1 MATLY
6 SQQQSNIWKTRF
18 LMVGFFLFV
27 ILIGWIF
34 SYVYNSAAILYIAV
48 ILSIFSSVGSYWF
61 SDSLV
66 LAMSNAEEISPKEE
80 PELYRLVENL
90 CITVGLPT
98 PRIYVINEEQPNAFA
113 TGRNEKHSVVAVT
126 KGLLQRLERSELEGV
141 LAHEL
146 AHIKNN
152 DMLLQTV
159 VVVMAGLI
167 SIASDFFL
175 RSMFWG
181 GGNSEDRGKNPI
193 LLALGIVAIILAP
206 IAATIIQLS
215 ISRKREFLADATGAL
230 ITRYPDGL
238 ANALRKISMDPH
250 EIEGV
255 STATAHLYIESPLRG
270 ERATSWF
277 AKLFMTH
284 PPVEERIAALK
295 NMNVEQ
301 VEKELYGE
309 KQS

>member
-6 SQQQSNIWKTRF
+6 SEQQSNIWKTRF
-18 LMVGFFLFV
+18 LMVGFFLLV

-34 SYVYNSAAILYIAV
+34 SYVFNNTLILYIAV
-48 ILSIFSSVGSYWF
+48 ILSVVSSIGSYWF

-66 LAMSNAEEISPKEE
+66 LAMSNAQEIDMKDE

-98 PRIYVINEEQPNAFA
+98 PKIYIIDEMQPNAFA
-113 TGRNEKHSVVAVT
+113 TGRDENHAVVAVT
-126 KGLLQRLERSELEGV
+126 KGLLQRLEKSELEGV

-146 AHIKNN
+146 AHIRNK

-181 GGNSEDRGKNPI
+181 GNNEDRGKNPLI
-193 LLALGIVAIILAP
+193 LILGIVAIILAP

-215 ISRKREFLADATGAL
+215 ISRKREFLADASGAL
-230 ITRYPDGL
+230 ITRYPEGL
-238 ANALRKISMDPH
+238 ASALQKIAIDPH
-250 EIEGV
+250 EMQDV
-255 STATAHLYIESPLRG
+255 NTATAHLYIESPLRG
-270 ERATSWF
+270 ERGTSWF

-301 VEKELYGE
+301 VEKELYG
-309 KQS
+309 K

>member
-6 SQQQSNIWKTRF
+6 SEQQNNIWKTRF
-18 LMVGFFLFV
+18 LMVGFFLLV

-34 SYVYNSAAILYIAV
+34 SYVFDNTAILYIAV
-48 ILSIFSSVGSYWF
+48 ILSVLSSVGSYWF

-66 LAMSNAEEISPKEE
+66 LAMSNAQEIDPKEE
-80 PELYRLVENL
+80 PELYRVVENL

-98 PRIYVINEEQPNAFA
+98 PRIYIIDEEQPNAFA
-113 TGRNEKHSVVAVT
+113 TGRDEKHAVVAVT
-126 KGLLQRLERSELEGV
+126 KGLLRRLERSELEGV

-146 AHIKNN
+146 AHIKNK
-152 DMLLQTV
+152 DMLLQTI

-181 GGNSEDRGKNPI
+181 GNDNDRGKNPLI
-193 LLALGIVAIILAP
+193 LALGILAIVLAP

-238 ANALRKISMDPH
+238 ANALQKIAADPH

-277 AKLFMTH
+277 TKLFMTH

-295 NMNVEQ
+295 NMRVEE
-301 VEKELYGE
+301 VEKELYG
-309 KQS
+309 K

>member
-6 SQQQSNIWKTRF
+6 SEQQNNIWKTRF
-18 LMVGFFLFV
+18 LMVGFFLLI
-27 ILIGWIF
+27 ILLGWIF
-34 SYVYNSAAILYIAV
+34 SYVFDSVEILYIGVV
-48 ILSIFSSVGSYWF
+48 ISIFSSVGSYWF
-61 SDSLV
+61 SDQLV
-66 LAMSNAEEISPKEE
+66 LAMSNAQEIDPKEE
-80 PELYRLVENL
+80 RELYRIVENL
-90 CITVGLPT
+90 CISVGLPT
-98 PRIYVINEEQPNAFA
+98 PRIYIINEEQPNAFA
-113 TGRNEKHSVVAVT
+113 TGRDEKHAVVAVT
-126 KGLLQRLERSELEGV
+126 KGLLTRLERSELEGV
-141 LAHEL
+141 IAHEL
-146 AHIKNN
+146 AHVKNK
-152 DMLLQTV
+152 DILLQTI

-181 GGNSEDRGKNPI
+181 GSDNDRGKNPVI
-193 LLALGIVAIILAP
+193 LILGILAIVLAP

-238 ANALRKISMDPH
+238 ANALKKISEDSH

-255 STATAHLYIESPLRG
+255 GTATAHLYIESPIKG

-277 AKLFMTH
+277 TKLFMTH

-295 NMNVEQ
+295 NMKIED
-301 VEKELYGE
+301 VEKELYG
-309 KQS
+309 K